1 MPFEHTDS
9 AFGIV
14 TAAGPSVV
22 SGAAEKMPLSPLVLS
37 GPPGVPLRTCRAG
50 LTRDFNLFLRS
61 SYLQTHFLTCEN
73 KKKNRL
79 YFFTIGNTTCIL

>member
-1 MPFEHTDS
+1 MRFEHAHS

-14 TAAGPSVV
+14 TAAGPSVAASV
-22 SGAAEKMPLSPLVLS
+22 AEKMPLGPLVLS

-50 LTRDFNLFLRS
+50 LTRDINLFLRS

-73 KKKNRL
+73 QKKTRL
-79 YFFTIGNTTCIL
+79 YFFTIGSTTCIL

>member
-22 SGAAEKMPLSPLVLS
+22 SGAAEKMPLGPLVPSRPL
-37 GPPGVPLRTCRAG
+37 GVPLHTCRAAACP
-50 LTRDFNLFLRS
+50 TRPGH
-61 SYLQTHFLTCEN
+61 QTM
-73 KKKNRL
+73 
-79 YFFTIGNTTCIL
+79 GCIQCASLLVILLPPQRCRYMARC